1 MSIENTQDADEP
13 SPASDGSVAG
23 KPVAWFVDGV
33 GYPYATVIRERA
45 QAWADSDGGVIV
57 PLYRQPQPTLTD
69 AEREAIEWA
78 SLVLRNTAEE
88 LDQHGDYPR
97 RLNKA
102 AALMLNLL
110 QRLK

>member
-1 MSIENTQDADEP
+1 MSDDNKQDADEP

-69 AEREAIEWA
+69 AEREAVAWAEDCADSQREWKIGA
-78 SLVLRNTAEE
+78 TLRGLLERLGGAE
-88 LDQHGDYPR
+88 
-97 RLNKA
+97 
-102 AALMLNLL
+102 
-110 QRLK
+110 

>member
-1 MSIENTQDADEP
+1 MSDDNKQDADEP

-69 AEREAIEWA
+69 AERAAVAWAEDCADSQREWKIGA
-78 SLVLRNTAEE
+78 TLRG
-88 LDQHGDYPR
+88 LLS
-97 RLNKA
+97 RLT
-102 AALMLNLL
+102 
-110 QRLK
+110 

>member
-57 PLYRQPQPTLTD
+57 PLYRQPQPALTD
-69 AEREAIEWA
+69 AEREAVEA
-78 SLVLRNTAEE
+78 AAADDVSDAQVYDAEYSEE
-88 LDQHGDYPR
+88 LRARAATLRGLLE
-97 RLNKA
+97 RLG
-102 AALMLNLL
+102 
-110 QRLK
+110 